1 MAKIKDMCALSSST
15 DAEDHELLNKDCVL
29 PCDVEAWCSFLK
41 EGLLQI

>member
-1 MAKIKDMCALSSST
+1 MAKIKDMCAFSSGT
-15 DAEDHELLNKDCVL
+15 YAEEHELLNKGRVL